1 MLPSILAVRL
11 KKVSFKL
18 NLSLFAEV
26 LIWAW
31 YKFNILEE
39 SSFFFLFLRFCCY
52 GNINPVSF
60 QTADNTNLL
69 TLNAIKYSFVS
80 IYKCSVCETSSVN
93 TSSLPVAHAVCK
105 DVTKKDRLKFE
116 NKVFVK
122 VWIETSDNKHMFDN
136 VCKLPSTAF

>member
-1 MLPSILAVRL
+1 M
-11 KKVSFKL
+11 
-18 NLSLFAEV
+18 
-26 LIWAW
+26 
-31 YKFNILEE
+31 
-39 SSFFFLFLRFCCY
+39 RFCCY

-60 QTADNTNLL
+60 QTADNTNLI

-116 NKVFVK
+116 NKVSVK
-122 VWIETSDNKHMFDN
+122 VSIETSDNKHMFDN